1 MCDSRLGA
9 SARARGGRRG
19 HRRAGR
25 GQLRRHSGSGQA
37 GRSAGTGGRG
47 AATGLAAASRSS
59 LRMRITEAT
68 ETGKAVP
75 MRMTEAGDSMR
86 ISTETGEAVPMR
98 MPMRI
103 TAAGEAVRITEPG
116 EGDQSEGDQGS
127 SVCAHGGKG
136 KGIAGLLTERGGYH
150 GGMEVSKFSR
160 RRGRTTGMAEGRNES
175 RTKKLFLF

>member
-1 MCDSRLGA
+1 
-9 SARARGGRRG
+9 
-19 HRRAGR
+19 
-25 GQLRRHSGSGQA
+25 
-37 GRSAGTGGRG
+37 
-47 AATGLAAASRSS
+47 
-59 LRMRITEAT
+59 MRIT

-75 MRMTEAGDSMR
+75 MRMTEADEAVPMRITEAGDSMR

-103 TAAGEAVRITEPG
+103 TAAGEAVPMRFTAAGEALRITEPG
-116 EGDQSEGDQGS
+116 EGDRGS
-127 SVCAHGGKG
+127 LVCARIGKG
-136 KGIAGLLTERGGYH
+136 KGIAGLLTVKIGKGGYH